1 MFRSKRTASAGGFSV
16 HTRAAYLDRLQK
28 ETFDLVVVGG
38 GITGAAIARDAVLRG
53 LSVALLEKGDF
64 AAGTSSRSS
73 KMVHGGLRYLKGR
86 HVRLVRESLHERGV
100 LLRLAPHLVQP
111 VPFLMPVYEGA
122 PDGRLKLRLGLTAY
136 DMLAGSLRLSRHKA
150 LSQKQILGDEPL
162 LRREGLTGGFRFYD
176 CLVNDAR
183 LTLATVRTAA
193 KKGAVAVNYVEAVA
207 LEREGER
214 VAGLRFR
221 DRITGREGA
230 VRARVVVNAT
240 GPWSDQLRAMG
251 GLSPILR
258 PTKGVHLVF
267 HRSRLGLTTTTV
279 IVHGDRTVF
288 AIPCGDCTYV
298 GTTDTDYTGDPS
310 DVAVDADDVT
320 YLVDAVNDQFE
331 GAHVSPS
338 DVVASWAGVR
348 PLVAEEG
355 APTASDVSRDYMIEV
370 GPEGMYSITGGKLTT
385 CRAMAE
391 SLVDRVLEQEGERF
405 GWTVKPCRT
414 RTLPLMGGDIDGF
427 ERYAEGAA
435 TALIESWDIAP
446 AVAYRLLRAYGT
458 EHVRVL
464 AYALRDAR
472 LLRPLAD
479 GCPVLRAEA
488 LFAAEEEMA
497 LTLEDFMLRR
507 TELML
512 FDRGHGL
519 DASEE
524 AARLMGSVLG
534 WDGRERRRQVERY
547 KEAVAR
553 MTAFGAGAKGEATAA
568 GGQ

>member
-1 MFRSKRTASAGGFSV
+1 MFRSKRTAPAGGFSV
-16 HTRAAYLDRLQK
+16 HTRAAYLDRLPK

-64 AAGTSSRSS
+64 AVGTSGRSS

-298 GTTDTDYTGDPS
+298 GTTDTDYTGDPG
-310 DVAVDADDVT
+310 DVVADADDVK
-320 YLVDAVNDQFE
+320 YLVDAVNDQFD
-331 GAHVSPS
+331 GVQVSPA
-338 DVVASWAGVR
+338 DVISSWAGVR
-348 PLVAEEG
+348 PLVADEG
-355 APTASDVSRDYMIEV
+355 SPTPSDVSRDFIVEV

-385 CRAMAE
+385 CRSMAE
-391 SLVDRVLEQEGERF
+391 ALVNRVVKQEGRRF
-405 GWTVKPCRT
+405 GWQAKPCST
-414 RTLPLMGGDIDGF
+414 RKQPLIGGDIDNF
-427 ERYAEGAA
+427 ERYAEEMPAA
-435 TALIESWDIAP
+435 LAEKPGIPPTIAR
-446 AVAYRLLRAYGT
+446 RLLRAYGT
-458 EHVRVL
+458 EHSEVL
-464 AYALRDAR
+464 AYAERDAD
-472 LLRPLAD
+472 LLHPLAD

-519 DASEE
+519 DAAEE
-524 AARLMGSVLG
+524 TARLMGSVLG
-534 WDGRERRRQVERY
+534 WDGGERKRQVEQY
-547 KEAVAR
+547 KAAVAR
-553 MTAFGAGAKGEATAA
+553 MTAFTAR
-568 GGQ
+568 GQ

>member
-1 MFRSKRTASAGGFSV
+1 MFRSRRTEPAGGFSA
-16 HTRAAYLDRLQK
+16 HTRAAYLDRLPK
-28 ETFDLVVVGG
+28 EAFDLAIMGG

-64 AAGTSSRSS
+64 AVGTSSRSS
-73 KMVHGGLRYLKGR
+73 KMVHGGLRYLKDR
-86 HVRLVRESLHERGV
+86 HVRLVRESLHERGR
-100 LLRLAPHLVQP
+100 LRRLAPHLVRP
-111 VPFLMPVYEGA
+111 VPFLMPVYEGG
-122 PDGRLKLRLGLTAY
+122 PVGRLKLRLGLTAY
-136 DMLAGSLRLSRHKA
+136 DLLAGSLGLSRHKA
-150 LSQKQILGDEPL
+150 LSQKQILSDEPL
-162 LRREGLTGGFRFYD
+162 LRREGLKGGFRFYD

-183 LTLATVRTAA
+183 LTLATVRAAA
-193 KKGAVAVNYVEAVA
+193 KEGAVAVNYVEGVA

-221 DRITGREGA
+221 DRLTGHEGA

-279 IVHGDRTVF
+279 IDRGDRIVF
-288 AIPCGDCTYV
+288 AIPYGDCAYV
-298 GTTDTDYTGDPS
+298 GTTDTDYTGDPG
-310 DVAVDADDVT
+310 DVAVDAEDVT
-320 YLVDAVNDQFE
+320 YLVAAVNDQFE
-331 GAHVSPS
+331 GANVSAS

-355 APTASDVSRDYMIEV
+355 APTPSDVSRDFLIEA
-370 GPEGMYSITGGKLTT
+370 GPEGLFSITGGKLTT

-391 SLVDRVLEQEGERF
+391 SLVDRVVEKEGKRF
-405 GWTVKPCRT
+405 GWTARPCRT
-414 RTLPLMGGDIDGF
+414 RSLPLMGGDINGF
-427 ERYAEGAA
+427 EQYAAGAA
-435 TALIESWDIAP
+435 AALTESWDVPP
-446 AVAYRLLRAYGT
+446 AIAYRLLRAYGT

-464 AYALRDAR
+464 AYARRDAR
-472 LLRPLAD
+472 LLSPLAD

-519 DASEE
+519 EGAEE
-524 AARLMGSVLG
+524 TARLMGGVLG
-534 WDGRERRRQVERY
+534 WDERERRRQVERY
-547 KEAVAR
+547 REAVAR
-553 MTAFGAGAKGEATAA
+553 MTAFNAAEKGETSAA